1 MYAKIQILG
10 TIEVVTG
17 MHIGGSGAFAAIG
30 AVDSPI
36 IKDVITNLPLI
47 PGSSLKGKMRTLLA
61 KKYNDGIVKIE
72 HDAPCIKR
80 LFGSSKDE
88 EFRHGRLIFSD
99 AIMINREELRERGM
113 QSMTEVKFENTIN
126 RVTAVANPRQIER
139 AVRGSKFELNI
150 IYEADD
156 PTAIEEDMKL
166 VQEGL
171 MLLEYDYLGGNGS
184 RGYGKVNFKDIS
196 VDCVVGE
203 VDERIME
210 RCNDIFA

>member
-126 RVTAVANPRQIER
+126 RVTAVATPRQIER

-184 RGYGKVNFKDIS
+184 RGYGKVYFKDIS

>member
-126 RVTAVANPRQIER
+126 RVTAVATPRQIER

>member
-1 MYAKIQILG
+1 MYAKIQIIG